1 MAQAISVRLALATV
15 LATLLAALA
24 AGCGSAS
31 SSTSSRAPKTTTAD
45 AAATTT
51 TPAPAN
57 ASTQTHSLNFAA
69 AIPPGLPTSIPGGTT
84 PAGWVRYQEN
94 GFSFLAPSG
103 FKAAPNGAVSGLPKT
118 ASVRFLTPAGKPIQ
132 KTSDQLMLGFNSK
145 LQFDIDQVTTNLMA
159 SDSSNPSVTHVHT
172 AVSAVTVDGAEEARV
187 VSESYSTRAPN
198 AEAFKRTWLMVVPR
212 AGVLLDLV
220 VVNEPGRGVNLNPAT
235 VLGSFRLDS

>member
-1 MAQAISVRLALATV
+1 MAQRIALRLALATV
-15 LATLLAALA
+15 LAALA

-31 SSTSSRAPKTTTAD
+31 SSTSSTSPTTTA
-45 AAATTT
+45 AAART
-51 TPAPAN
+51 TPTAA
-57 ASTQTHSLNFAA
+57 TRTHPLNFAA
-69 AIPPGLPTSIPGGTT
+69 AIPPGLPTSIPGGAA
-84 PAGWVRYQEN
+84 PAGWVRYHEH

-103 FKAAPNGAVSGLPKT
+103 FKPAPDSGVSGLPKT
-118 ASVRFLTPAGKPIQ
+118 ASVRFLTLAGQPLQ

-159 SDSSNPSVTHVHT
+159 SDSANRSVRNVHT
-172 AVSAVTVDGAEEARV
+172 AVSAVTVDGAEEARI

-198 AEAFKRTWLMVVPR
+198 ADAFKRWWLMVVPR

-220 VVNEPGRGVNLNPAT
+220 VVDEPGRGVNLNPAT

>member
-1 MAQAISVRLALATV
+1 MAQRIALRLA

-31 SSTSSRAPKTTTAD
+31 SGTSSTTPQTAAAAAAAARTTATV
-45 AAATTT
+45 ATH
-51 TPAPAN
+51 
-57 ASTQTHSLNFAA
+57 THPLNFAA
-69 AIPPGLPTSIPGGTT
+69 AIPPGLPTSIPGGTA
-84 PAGWVRYQEN
+84 PAGWVRYHEH

-103 FKAAPNGAVSGLPKT
+103 FKPAPDSGVSGLPKT
-118 ASVRFLTPAGKPIQ
+118 ASVRFLTLAGQPLQ

-159 SDSSNPSVTHVHT
+159 SDSANPLVRNVHA
-172 AVSAVTVDGAEEARV
+172 AVSAVTVDGAEQARI

-198 AEAFKRTWLMVVPR
+198 AEAFKRWWLMVVPR

-220 VVNEPGRGVNLNPAT
+220 VVDEPGRGVNLNPAT
-235 VLGSFRLDS
+235 VLGSFRLGG

>member
-31 SSTSSRAPKTTTAD
+31 SSTSATAPKTT
-45 AAATTT
+45 AAAAARTTAT
-51 TPAPAN
+51 AA
-57 ASTQTHSLNFAA
+57 THTHPLNFAA

-94 GFSFLAPSG
+94 GFSFVAPSG

-159 SDSSNPSVTHVHT
+159 SDSANP
-172 AVSAVTVDGAEEARV
+172 
-187 VSESYSTRAPN
+187 
-198 AEAFKRTWLMVVPR
+198 
-212 AGVLLDLV
+212 
-220 VVNEPGRGVNLNPAT
+220 
-235 VLGSFRLDS
+235 

>member
-15 LATLLAALA
+15 LAALA

-31 SSTSSRAPKTTTAD
+31 SSTSSTAPQTTTA
-45 AAATTT
+45 AGARTTATAATH
-51 TPAPAN
+51 
-57 ASTQTHSLNFAA
+57 THPLNFAA
-69 AIPPGLPTSIPGGTT
+69 AIPPGLPTSIPGGAA
-84 PAGWVRYQEN
+84 PAGWVRYREH

-103 FKAAPNGAVSGLPKT
+103 FKPAPDSGVSGLPKT
-118 ASVRFLTPAGKPIQ
+118 ASVRFLTLAGQPIQ

-145 LQFDIDQVTTNLMA
+145 LRFDIDQVTTNLMA

-235 VLGSFRLDS
+235 VLGSFRLGG

>member
-1 MAQAISVRLALATV
+1 MAQAISVRLV
-15 LATLLAALA
+15 LATLLAVLA

-31 SSTSSRAPKTTTAD
+31 SSTSGTAPHTTTA
-45 AAATTT
+45 AAAAAPATATATTSTTT
-51 TPAPAN
+51 HP
-57 ASTQTHSLNFAA
+57 LNFAA

-94 GFSFLAPSG
+94 GFSFLAPRG
-103 FKAAPNGAVSGLPKT
+103 FKPAPNGAVSGLPKT

-132 KTSDQLMLGFNSK
+132 KTSDQLMLGYNSK
-145 LQFDIDQVTTNLMA
+145 LQFDIDQVATNLLA
-159 SDSSNPSVTHVHT
+159 SDSNNPSVTHVHT
-172 AVSAVTVDGAEEARV
+172 AVSAVTVDGAEEARI

-235 VLGSFRLDS
+235 VLGSFRLGG

>member
-1 MAQAISVRLALATV
+1 MAQRIALRLALATV
-15 LATLLAALA
+15 LAALA

-31 SSTSSRAPKTTTAD
+31 SSTSSTSPTTTA
-45 AAATTT
+45 AAART
-51 TPAPAN
+51 TPTAA
-57 ASTQTHSLNFAA
+57 TRTHPLNFAA
-69 AIPPGLPTSIPGGTT
+69 AIPPGLPTSIPGGAA
-84 PAGWVRYQEN
+84 PAGWVRYHEH

-103 FKAAPNGAVSGLPKT
+103 FKPAPDSGISGLPKT
-118 ASVRFLTPAGKPIQ
+118 ASVRFLTLAGQPLQ

-159 SDSSNPSVTHVHT
+159 SDSANRSVRNVHT
-172 AVSAVTVDGAEEARV
+172 AVSAVTVDGAEEARI

-198 AEAFKRTWLMVVPR
+198 ADAFKRWWLMVVPR

-220 VVNEPGRGVNLNPAT
+220 VVDEPGRGVNLNPAT

>member
-1 MAQAISVRLALATV
+1 MAQAISVRLALTTV

-31 SSTSSRAPKTTTAD
+31 SSTSATARRTTTA
-45 AAATTT
+45 AAVAPTT
-51 TPAPAN
+51 AK
-57 ASTQTHSLNFAA
+57 ASTHTHPLNFAA

-103 FKAAPNGAVSGLPKT
+103 FKPAPNSAVSGLPKT
-118 ASVRFLTPAGKPIQ
+118 ATVRFLTLAGKPIQ

-159 SDSSNPSVTHVHT
+159 SDSANPSVRNVHT
-172 AVSAVTVDGAEEARV
+172 AVSAVTVDGAEQARI

-235 VLGSFRLDS
+235 VLGSFRLGG